1 MKVQVLNCLE
11 KNSGRLIPEGERTI
25 EIKKGRF
32 IDNDI
37 SHPLYAENEKYFKR
51 TYCLEYSKKRIY
63 YFNRFGNSDSNT
75 GFHVGFNWLQ
85 HQRFLL
91 LQNRHWLQK
100 EESIRY
106 IVNLVFLFLGAY
118 IGLKNLK

>member
-11 KNSGRLIPEGERTI
+11 KNSGQLIQEGELAI

-32 IDNDI
+32 IYNDT
-37 SHPLYAENEKYFKR
+37 SHPLYTVNEKYFIR
-51 TYCLEYSKKRIY
+51 TYCLEYLKKRIY
-63 YFNRFGNSDSNT
+63 YFNRFGNSDGNT
-75 GFHVGFNWLQ
+75 GFYVGFSWLQ

-100 EESIRY
+100 EESVRY
-106 IVNLVFLFLGAY
+106 IVNLVFLILGAY